1 MWKLSSKKI
10 FFKIFLKKRLDQ
22 EKKRYILD
30 LSDKTEY
37 LEKVSTPELLKIEL
51 NKFLEKKNITNLKL
65 SSSLNP
71 NSLSFGK
78 NLYF

>member
-1 MWKLSSKKI
+1 MWKLLSKKI
-10 FFKIFLKKRLDQ
+10 FFKKRLDQ

-30 LSDKTEY
+30 LSDKSEY
-37 LEKVSTPELLKIEL
+37 IEKVSTPELLKTEL